1 MFLKKVIRAF
11 YVVRQRK
18 WKFFEQKNVKITKQA
33 HAYKGYAS
41 SYNVEILNYFNPEL
55 KVKDVES
62 EIKNKLRKLFTE
74 LKEFKF
80 VTTLVLVLKKI

>member
-1 MFLKKVIRAF
+1 M
-11 YVVRQRK
+11 
-18 WKFFEQKNVKITKQA
+18 KITKQA

-80 VTTLVLVLKKI
+80 VTALVLVLKKI